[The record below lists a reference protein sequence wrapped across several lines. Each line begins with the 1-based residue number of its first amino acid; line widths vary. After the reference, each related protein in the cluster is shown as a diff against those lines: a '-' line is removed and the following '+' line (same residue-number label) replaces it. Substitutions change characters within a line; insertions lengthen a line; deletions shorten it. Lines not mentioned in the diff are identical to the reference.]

1 MSTATYAERRRFLES
16 YFDRTA
22 LDAWAQMTSDAP
34 LSKIRATVRAGREK
48 MRSQLLDWFPQDLSG
63 ARLLDAGCGTGALSY
78 EVARRGG
85 EVIAVDL
92 SGSLINIACE
102 RLPADVPD
110 GMIDFRV
117 GDMLDPEFGHIDYAV
132 AMDSLIH
139 YELPDIVAALSGLAA
154 RTSLAILFTVA
165 PRTPM
170 LGAMHLA
177 GRIFPRSDRAP
188 AIVPVD
194 EHALRNRIAAE
205 PRLRDWRVRRTARVM
220 TGFYKSQAMELVR
233 T

>member
-1 MSTATYAERRRFLES
+1 MSAASYAERRRFLES

-48 MRSQLLDWFPQDLSG
+48 MRSQLLEWLPQDMSG
-63 ARLLDAGCGTGALSY
+63 MRLLDAGCGTGALSF
-78 EVARRGG
+78 EAARRGA

-92 SGSLINIACE
+92 SASLINIACE
-102 RLPADVPD
+102 RLPLDVPD

-117 GDMLDPEFGHIDYAV
+117 GDMLDPGFGHIDYAV

-139 YELPDIVAALSGLAA
+139 YELADIVAALSSLAA
-154 RTSLAILFTVA
+154 RTSEAVVFTVA

-194 EHALRNRIAAE
+194 EDALRSLVAAE
-205 PRLRDWRVRRTARVM
+205 PRLSGWGVGRSARVM
-220 TGFYKSQAMELVR
+220 TGFYKSQAMELAKS
-233 T
+233 

>member
-1 MSTATYAERRRFLES
+1 MSTATYTERRRSLET

-22 LDAWAQMTSDAP
+22 LDAWARMTSDAP

-48 MRSQLLDWFPQDLSG
+48 MRSQLLEWLPLDMSG

-78 EVARRGG
+78 EAARRGA
-85 EVIAVDL
+85 EVIAVDI
-92 SGSLINIACE
+92 SRSLINIACV

-117 GDMLDPEFGHIDYAV
+117 GDMLDPDFGHIDYAV

-139 YELPDIVAALSGLAA
+139 YEMPDIVAALGGLAA
-154 RTSLAILFTVA
+154 RTSVAILFTVA

-170 LGAMHLA
+170 LRAMHLA
-177 GRIFPRSDRAP
+177 GRIFPRTDRAP
-188 AIVPVD
+188 AIVPVNED
-194 EHALRNRIAAE
+194 VLRTRIAGE
-205 PRLRDWRVRRTARVM
+205 PLLSDWSVGRNGRVM
-220 TGFYKSQAMELVR
+220 TGFYKSQAMELVHP
-233 T
+233 

>member
-1 MSTATYAERRRFLES
+1 
-16 YFDRTA
+16 
-22 LDAWAQMTSDAP
+22 
-34 LSKIRATVRAGREK
+34 VRAGRDK
-48 MRSQLLDWFPQDLSG
+48 MRSQLLEWLQQDLSG
-63 ARLLDAGCGTGALSY
+63 MRLLDAGCGTGALSY
-78 EVARRGG
+78 EVARRGA

-154 RTSLAILFTVA
+154 RTSVAILFTVA
-165 PRTPM
+165 PRTPL

-194 EHALRNRIAAE
+194 EDALRRRIAAE
-205 PRLRDWRVRRTARVM
+205 PRLSDWKVQRSARVM

-233 T
+233 I

>member
-1 MSTATYAERRRFLES
+1 MSAASYAERRRFLES

-22 LDAWAQMTSDAP
+22 REAWAQMTSDAP
-34 LSKIRATVRAGREK
+34 LSRIRATVRAGREK
-48 MRSQLLDWFPQDLSG
+48 MRSQLLEWLPQDLSG
-63 ARLLDAGCGTGALSY
+63 MRLLDAGCGTGALSF
-78 EVARRGG
+78 EAARRGA

-92 SGSLINIACE
+92 SASLINIACE
-102 RLPADVPD
+102 RLPLDVPD

-117 GDMLDPEFGHIDYAV
+117 GDMLDPGFGHIDYAV

-139 YELPDIVAALSGLAA
+139 YELADIVAALSSLAA
-154 RTSLAILFTVA
+154 RTSEAVVFTVA

-194 EHALRNRIAAE
+194 EDALRSLVAAE
-205 PRLRDWRVRRTARVM
+205 PRLSGWGVGRSARVM
-220 TGFYKSQAMELVR
+220 TGFYKSQAMELAKS
-233 T
+233 

>member
-1 MSTATYAERRRFLES
+1 
-16 YFDRTA
+16 
-22 LDAWAQMTSDAP
+22 MTSDAP

-48 MRSQLLDWFPQDLSG
+48 MQSQLLDWLPLDLSG

-78 EVARRGG
+78 EAARRGA
-85 EVIAVDL
+85 EVVAVDL
-92 SGSLINIACE
+92 SRSLINIACE

-117 GDMLDPEFGHIDYAV
+117 GDMLDPDFGHIDYLV

-139 YELPDIVAALSGLAA
+139 YEMPDIVAALGGLAA
-154 RTSLAILFTVA
+154 RTSMAILFTVA

-194 EHALRNRIAAE
+194 DDVLRSRIATE
-205 PRLRDWRVRRTARVM
+205 PLLGDWKVGRDARVM

-233 T
+233 P

>member
-1 MSTATYAERRRFLES
+1 MSTASYAERRRFLES

-48 MRSQLLDWFPQDLSG
+48 MRSQLLEWLPQDMSG
-63 ARLLDAGCGTGALSY
+63 MRLLDAGCGTGALSF
-78 EVARRGG
+78 EAARRGA

-92 SGSLINIACE
+92 SASLINIACQ
-102 RLPADVPD
+102 RLPSDVPD

-117 GDMLDPEFGHIDYAV
+117 GDMLDPGFGHIDYAV

-139 YELPDIVAALSGLAA
+139 YELADIVAALSSLAA
-154 RTSLAILFTVA
+154 RTSEAVVFTVA

-194 EHALRNRIAAE
+194 EDALRSLVAAE
-205 PRLRDWRVRRTARVM
+205 PRLSGWGVGRSARVM
-220 TGFYKSQAMELVR
+220 TGFYKSQAMELAKS
-233 T
+233 